1 MPTKSRTT
9 AAAAAPAAAAEAET
23 LMKEAIRRVELAV
36 QEGLAQLRTQSKI
49 YTDVAGAQI
58 EAAAD
63 KVSDEVRAR
72 PLAATGLALGV
83 GVILGFLLSS
93 AANRK

>member
-1 MPTKSRTT
+1 MPTKSRT
-9 AAAAAPAAAAEAET
+9 APAPAAEPVAAAET
-23 LMKEAIRRVELAV
+23 VVKEAVRRIELAV
-36 QEGLAQLRTQSKI
+36 QEGLSQLRTQSKV
-49 YTDVAGAQI
+49 YADVAGAQI
-58 EAAAD
+58 EAAAE

-83 GVILGFLLSS
+83 GVLLGFLLST

>member
-1 MPTKSRTT
+1 MPTKSRAQPT
-9 AAAAAPAAAAEAET
+9 AAAPVAEAET
-23 LMKEAIRRVELAV
+23 VVKEAVRRIELAV
-36 QEGLAQLRTQSKI
+36 QEGLSQLRTQSKV
-49 YTDVAGAQI
+49 YADVAGAQI

-83 GVILGFLLSS
+83 GVLLGFLLSA